1 MSNRLWTAARRYAAQ
16 RGAPV
21 RPTRQLD
28 EPPDPDLEP
37 EDLDPDDPE
46 PDLEPEDLDP
56 DDPEDPEPE
65 DPEPEDP
72 EPEDPEPEDPEPE
85 DPEPDDPEDPE
96 PDDAPGEPPELEPAP
111 GVAAAPADS
120 DLAGDLRDEVAERES
135 VR

>member
-46 PDLEPEDLDP
+46 DPEP
-56 DDPEDPEPE
+56 DDPEPD
-65 DPEPEDP
+65 
-72 EPEDPEPEDPEPE
+72 DPEPE
-85 DPEPDDPEDPE
+85 DPEPDDPEPDDPEPDDPE
-96 PDDAPGEPPELEPAP
+96 PDDAPGEPQELEPAP